1 MKIRELTIYNWRS
14 IHELSL
20 SAEDLMIFIG
30 QNNHGKSNIL
40 SAILFFF
47 GEISLDILDFH
58 RDREDLFVEVLFGDL
73 DDGDRTTFKKYV
85 TTKNNIRV
93 RKEATKDCVFTYH
106 GYVEVPEK
114 DWLREENISN
124 YIKREDAKTLP
135 LAELLPDSG
144 RITKDVFRQAQEKY
158 IKQNREVLKFSYDLE
173 AGPFLGAKNVAKG
186 IFGDVYFVPS
196 VKKAEDDLSTKGRS
210 VFNALYERVINK
222 MSEANQEFREAKEK
236 IASLMRILNRTNED
250 GTENIARPIELSSF
264 EESINIEIENWNAT
278 IDVDIIPPDIN
289 DIFKVGTKV
298 WVNDGIRTDV
308 GRKGQGLQRA
318 LIFALVRSLAKLMR
332 QEREEADG
340 AESAAQGFSSRQ
352 ASRSWYFILEE
363 PELYLHPQAQR
374 ELFDSLVKLSSG
386 ESQVLLC
393 THSSSFINLKWYHSI
408 CVVRKNSIEEGTTV
422 LQCTEELFPKRKD
435 KDLFNM
441 TYWINPDRGELFFA
455 KKVVLVEGPTDKT
468 VLPQLATKLGIFR
481 HEYTIVDC
489 GSKDAIPNYLRLL
502 NRFKIPYVV
511 VYDKDHQTGKLPDAI
526 LSADKSSQKIESNVD
541 TALGKTIVLENDI
554 EEEIGILESEK
565 KKGPYIA
572 VAHVCKSDFIMSDTL
587 QTKVESIYVQ

>member
-1 MKIRELTIYNWRS
+1 MKIRELIIHNWRS

-47 GEISLDILDFH
+47 GEISLDVLDFH

-73 DDGDRTTFKKYV
+73 DDRDRTTFKKYV

-93 RKEATKDCVFTYH
+93 RKEAIKECTFTYH
-106 GYVEVPEK
+106 GYLEVPEEE
-114 DWLREENISN
+114 WLREENISN
-124 YIKREDAKTLP
+124 YIKREVAETLP
-135 LAELLPDSG
+135 LAGLLPDSG
-144 RITKDVFRQAQEKY
+144 RITKDDFLQAQEKY
-158 IKQNREVLKFSYDLE
+158 IEQKREVLNFSYKLE

-222 MSEANQEFREAKEK
+222 MSEANQEFREAKNN
-236 IASLMRILNRTNED
+236 IMSLMRILNRTNED
-250 GTENIARPIELSSF
+250 GTENIDRPTELSSF
-264 EESINIEIENWNAT
+264 EKSINTEIENWNAT
-278 IDVDIIPPDIN
+278 IDVDVIPPDIN

-298 WVNDGIRTDV
+298 WVNDGIRTDI

-332 QEREEADG
+332 QEKEETG
-340 AESAAQGFSSRQ
+340 EAEVATQGFSPRQ
-352 ASRSWYFILEE
+352 ASRSSYFILEE

-374 ELFDSLVKLSSG
+374 ELFDSLEKLSSG

-408 CVVRKNSIEEGTTV
+408 CIVRKNSIEEGTTV
-422 LQCTEELFPKRKD
+422 LQCTEELFPEKKD

-441 TYWINPDRGELFFA
+441 VYWINPDRGELFFA

-468 VLPQLATKLGIFR
+468 VLPQLANKLDIFR

-489 GSKDAIPNYLRLL
+489 GSKDSIPNYLRLL

-541 TALGKTIVLENDI
+541 IALGKTIVLENDI
-554 EEEIGILESEK
+554 EEEIGILEPK
-565 KKGPYIA
+565 KENKSYIA
-572 VAHVCKSDFIMSDTL
+572 VAHVCKNDFIMSNTL
-587 QTKVESIYVQ
+587 QTKVKSIYAQ

>member
-1 MKIRELTIYNWRS
+1 
-14 IHELSL
+14 
-20 SAEDLMIFIG
+20 
-30 QNNHGKSNIL
+30 
-40 SAILFFF
+40 
-47 GEISLDILDFH
+47 LDILDFH

-124 YIKREDAKTLP
+124 YIKREVAETLP
-135 LAELLPDSG
+135 LAGLLPDSG

-158 IKQNREVLKFSYDLE
+158 IKQNLEVLNFSYDLE
-173 AGPFLGAKNVAKG
+173 AGPFLGVKNVAKG

-210 VFNALYERVINK
+210 VFNSLYERVINK
-222 MSEANQEFREAKEK
+222 MSEQNQEFREAKEK
-236 IASLMRILNRTNED
+236 IVKLMRILNKMNED

>member
-1 MKIRELTIYNWRS
+1 MKIRELTIHNWRS

-47 GEISLDILDFH
+47 GEIPLDVLDFY
-58 RDREDLFVEVLFGDL
+58 RDREDLFVEVLFSEL

-85 TTKNNIRV
+85 TTENNIRV

-106 GYVEVPEK
+106 GYVEVPEE
-114 DWLREENISN
+114 DWLKEENISN
-124 YIKREDAKTLP
+124 YIKREDAETLP

-144 RITKDVFRQAQEKY
+144 RITKDAFRQAQEKY
-158 IKQNREVLKFSYDLE
+158 INQNREDLIFSYELE

-196 VKKAEDDLSTKGRS
+196 VKKAEDD
-210 VFNALYERVINK
+210 V
-222 MSEANQEFREAKEK
+222 
-236 IASLMRILNRTNED
+236 SLMRILNRMNED
-250 GTENIARPIELSSF
+250 GTENIARPTELSSF
-264 EESINIEIENWNAT
+264 EESINIEIENWNTT

-340 AESAAQGFSSRQ
+340 AEASAQGFSSRQ

-393 THSSSFINLKWYHSI
+393 THSSSFISLKWYHSI

-422 LQCTEELFPKRKD
+422 LQCTEELFPEEED
-435 KDLFNM
+435 KNLFNM

-468 VLPQLATKLGIFR
+468 VLPQLANKLNVFR
-481 HEYTIVDC
+481 HEYTIIDC

-511 VYDKDHQTGKLPDAI
+511 VYDKDHQTSKSPDAI
-526 LSADKSSQKIESNVD
+526 LSADRSSQKIESNVD
-541 TALGKTIVLENDI
+541 SALGKTIILENDI
-554 EEEIGILESEK
+554 EEEIGILEPEK
-565 KKGPYIA
+565 KNKPYIA
-572 VAHVCKSDFIMSDTL
+572 VAHVCKNDFIMSDSL
-587 QTKVESIYVQ
+587 QAKVESIYVQ

>member
-1 MKIRELTIYNWRS
+1 MKIRELTIHNWRS

-20 SAEDLMIFIG
+20 SVEDLMIFIG

-47 GEISLDILDFH
+47 GEIPLDVLDFH

-85 TTKNNIRV
+85 TTNKNILV
-93 RKEATKDCVFTYH
+93 RKEATKECDFTYH
-106 GYVEVPEK
+106 GYVEVPEE

-124 YIKREDAKTLP
+124 YIKREDAETLP
-135 LAELLPDSG
+135 LAGLLPDSG
-144 RITKDVFRQAQEKY
+144 RITKDAFRQAQEKY
-158 IKQNREVLKFSYDLE
+158 INQNREDLKFSYELE

-222 MSEANQEFREAKEK
+222 MSEENQEFREVKEK
-236 IASLMRILNRTNED
+236 IVSLMRILNRMNED
-250 GTENIARPIELSSF
+250 GTENTTRPTELSSF

-289 DIFKVGTKV
+289 DIFKMGTKV

-332 QEREEADG
+332 QEREEVDG
-340 AESAAQGFSSRQ
+340 AEASAQGFSSRQ
-352 ASRSWYFILEE
+352 ASKSWYFILEE

-422 LQCTEELFPKRKD
+422 LQCTEELFPEEKD

-455 KKVVLVEGPTDKT
+455 KKVVLVEGPTEKT
-468 VLPQLATKLGIFR
+468 VLPQLADKLGVFR

-502 NRFKIPYVV
+502 NRFKIPYVA

-526 LSADKSSQKIESNVD
+526 LCADKSSQKIESNVD

-554 EEEIGILESEK
+554 EEEIGILESK
-565 KKGPYIA
+565 KKNKSYMA
-572 VAHVCKSDFIMSDTL
+572 VAHICKNDFIMPDSL
-587 QTKVESIYVQ
+587 QTKVKSIYAQ

>member
-1 MKIRELTIYNWRS
+1 
-14 IHELSL
+14 
-20 SAEDLMIFIG
+20 
-30 QNNHGKSNIL
+30 
-40 SAILFFF
+40 
-47 GEISLDILDFH
+47 
-58 RDREDLFVEVLFGDL
+58 
-73 DDGDRTTFKKYV
+73 
-85 TTKNNIRV
+85 
-93 RKEATKDCVFTYH
+93 
-106 GYVEVPEK
+106 VEVPEK

-124 YIKREDAKTLP
+124 YIKREVAETLP
-135 LAELLPDSG
+135 LAGLLPDSG

-158 IKQNREVLKFSYDLE
+158 IKQNLEVLNFSYDLE
-173 AGPFLGAKNVAKG
+173 AGPFLGVKNVAKG

-210 VFNALYERVINK
+210 VFNSLYERVINK
-222 MSEANQEFREAKEK
+222 MSEQNQEFREAKEK
-236 IASLMRILNRTNED
+236 IVKLMRILNKMNED

-468 VLPQLATKLGIFR
+468 VLPQLATKLGVFR

>member
-1 MKIRELTIYNWRS
+1 MKIRELIIYNWRS

-124 YIKREDAKTLP
+124 YIKREVAETLP
-135 LAELLPDSG
+135 LAGLLPDSG

-158 IKQNREVLKFSYDLE
+158 IKQNLEVLNFSYDLE
-173 AGPFLGAKNVAKG
+173 AGPFLGVKNVAKG

-222 MSEANQEFREAKEK
+222 MSEQNQEFREAKEK
-236 IASLMRILNRTNED
+236 IVKLMRILNKMNED

-340 AESAAQGFSSRQ
+340 AESATQGFSSRQ

-408 CVVRKNSIEEGTTV
+408 RVVRKNSIEEGTTV

-468 VLPQLATKLGIFR
+468 VLPQLATKLGVFR

>member
-1 MKIRELTIYNWRS
+1 MKIRELTIHNWRS

-47 GEISLDILDFH
+47 GEISLDVLDFH
-58 RDREDLFVEVLFGDL
+58 RDREDLFVEVLFSDL

-93 RKEATKDCVFTYH
+93 RKESTKECVCTYH

-124 YIKREDAKTLP
+124 YTKREVAETLP
-135 LAELLPDSG
+135 LAGLLPDSG

-158 IKQNREVLKFSYDLE
+158 IKQNLEVLNFSYNLE
-173 AGPFLGAKNVAKG
+173 VGPFLGAKNVAKG

-210 VFNALYERVINK
+210 VFNSLYERVINK
-222 MSEANQEFREAKEK
+222 MSEQNQEFREAKEK
-236 IASLMRILNRTNED
+236 IVSLMRILNKMNED
-250 GTENIARPIELSSF
+250 GTENIARPTELSSF
-264 EESINIEIENWNAT
+264 EESINTEIENWNTT

-340 AESAAQGFSSRQ
+340 AETAAQGFSSRQ

-386 ESQVLLC
+386 DSQVLLC
-393 THSSSFINLKWYHSI
+393 THSSSFISLKWYHSI
-408 CVVRKNSIEEGTTV
+408 CVIRKNSIEEGTTV
-422 LQCTEELFPKRKD
+422 LQCTEELFPEEKD

-468 VLPQLATKLGIFR
+468 VIPQLADKLGIFR

-502 NRFKIPYVV
+502 NRFKIPYVA
-511 VYDKDHQTGKLPDAI
+511 VYDKDHQTGKSTDAI
-526 LSADKSSQKIESNVD
+526 LCADKSSQKIESNVD

-554 EEEIGILESEK
+554 EEEIGILESK
-565 KKGPYIA
+565 KKNKSYMA
-572 VAHVCKSDFIMSDTL
+572 VAHICKNDFIMPDSL
-587 QTKVESIYVQ
+587 QRKVKSIYAQ

>member
-106 GYVEVPEK
+106 GYVEVPEE

-158 IKQNREVLKFSYDLE
+158 IKQNLEVLNFSYDLE
-173 AGPFLGAKNVAKG
+173 AGPFLGVKNVAKG

-210 VFNALYERVINK
+210 VFNSLYERVINK
-222 MSEANQEFREAKEK
+222 MSEQNQEFREAKEK
-236 IASLMRILNRTNED
+236 IVKLMRIFNKMNED

-340 AESAAQGFSSRQ
+340 AESAAQDFSSRQ

-468 VLPQLATKLGIFR
+468 VLPQLATKLGVFR

>member
-1 MKIRELTIYNWRS
+1 MKIRELTIHNWRS

-20 SAEDLMIFIG
+20 SVEDLMIFIG

-47 GEISLDILDFH
+47 GEIPLDVLDFH

-85 TTKNNIRV
+85 TTNKNILV
-93 RKEATKDCVFTYH
+93 RKEATKECDFTYH
-106 GYVEVPEK
+106 GYVEVPEE

-124 YIKREDAKTLP
+124 YIKREDAETLP
-135 LAELLPDSG
+135 LAGLLPDSG
-144 RITKDVFRQAQEKY
+144 RITKDAFRQAQEKY
-158 IKQNREVLKFSYDLE
+158 INQNREDLKFSYELE

-222 MSEANQEFREAKEK
+222 MSEENQEFREVKEK
-236 IASLMRILNRTNED
+236 IVSLMRILNRMNED
-250 GTENIARPIELSSF
+250 GTENTTRPTELSSF

-289 DIFKVGTKV
+289 DIFKMGTKV

-332 QEREEADG
+332 QEREEVDG
-340 AESAAQGFSSRQ
+340 AEASAQGFSSRQ
-352 ASRSWYFILEE
+352 ASKSWYFILEE

-422 LQCTEELFPKRKD
+422 LQCTEELFPEEKD

-455 KKVVLVEGPTDKT
+455 KKVVLVEGPTEKT
-468 VLPQLATKLGIFR
+468 VLPQLADKLGVFR

-502 NRFKIPYVV
+502 NRFKIPYVA

-526 LSADKSSQKIESNVD
+526 LCADKSSQKIESNVD
-541 TALGKTIVLENDI
+541 
-554 EEEIGILESEK
+554 
-565 KKGPYIA
+565 
-572 VAHVCKSDFIMSDTL
+572 
-587 QTKVESIYVQ
+587 

>member
-1 MKIRELTIYNWRS
+1 MKIRKLTIYNWRS
-14 IHELSL
+14 IHELYL
-20 SAEDLMIFIG
+20 SAEDLMIFIV

-47 GEISLDILDFH
+47 GEISLDVLDFH
-58 RDREDLFVEVLFGDL
+58 RDREDLFVEVLFGEL

-85 TTKNNIRV
+85 TTKNNILV
-93 RKEATKDCVFTYH
+93 RKEATKDCVFTYR
-106 GYVEVPEK
+106 GYVEVPEE

-173 AGPFLGAKNVAKG
+173 AGPFLGVKNVAKG

-210 VFNALYERVINK
+210 IFNALYERVINK
-222 MSEANQEFREAKEK
+222 MSEANQEFRGAKEK
-236 IASLMRILNRTNED
+236 IALLMRVLNRTNED
-250 GTENIARPIELSSF
+250 GTENIARPIELSSL

-289 DIFKVGTKV
+289 DIFKVGTKD
-298 WVNDGIRTDV
+298 WENDGIRTDV

-565 KKGPYIA
+565 KKEPYIA

>member
-20 SAEDLMIFIG
+20 SVEDLMIFIG

-47 GEISLDILDFH
+47 GEISLDVLDFH
-58 RDREDLFVEVLFGDL
+58 RDRENLFVEILFGDL
-73 DDGDRTTFKKYV
+73 DGGDRTTFKKYV

-93 RKEATKDCVFTYH
+93 RKEATKECTFTYH
-106 GYVEVPEK
+106 GYLEVPEEE
-114 DWLREENISN
+114 WLREENISN
-124 YIKREDAKTLP
+124 YLKREDAETLP
-135 LAELLPDSG
+135 LAGLLPDSG
-144 RITKDVFRQAQEKY
+144 RITKDAFRQAQEKY
-158 IKQNREVLKFSYDLE
+158 IKQKREVLNFSYELE

-236 IASLMRILNRTNED
+236 IVSLMRILNRMNED
-250 GTENIARPIELSSF
+250 GTENIARPTELSSF

-298 WVNDGIRTDV
+298 WVNDGIRTDI

-318 LIFALVRSLAKLMR
+318 LIFALVRSLAKLIR
-332 QEREEADG
+332 QEKGETDG
-340 AESAAQGFSSRQ
+340 AEAATQGSSSRQ
-352 ASRSWYFILEE
+352 ASRSSYFILEE

-393 THSSSFINLKWYHSI
+393 THSSSFISLKWYHSI
-408 CVVRKNSIEEGTTV
+408 CIVRKNSIEEGTTV

-455 KKVVLVEGPTDKT
+455 RKVVLVEGPTDKT
-468 VLPQLATKLGIFR
+468 VLPQLANKLGVFR

-502 NRFKIPYVV
+502 NRFNIPYVV
-511 VYDKDHQTGKLPDAI
+511 VYDKDHQTIKLPDAI

-541 TALGKTIVLENDI
+541 SALGKTIVLENDI
-554 EEEIGILESEK
+554 EEEIGILEPK
-565 KKGPYIA
+565 KKKEPYIA
-572 VAHVCKSDFIMSDTL
+572 VAHVCKSDFIISDTL
-587 QTKVESIYVQ
+587 QTKVESVYI

>member
-1 MKIRELTIYNWRS
+1 MKIRELTIHNWRS

-20 SAEDLMIFIG
+20 SVEDLMIFIG

-47 GEISLDILDFH
+47 GEIPLDVLDFH

-93 RKEATKDCVFTYH
+93 RKESTKECVCTYR
-106 GYVEVPEK
+106 GYVEIPEK

-124 YIKREDAKTLP
+124 YLKRDVAETLP
-135 LAELLPDSG
+135 LAGLLPDSG
-144 RITKDVFRQAQEKY
+144 RITKDVFRKAQEKY
-158 IKQNREVLKFSYDLE
+158 IKQNLEVLNFSYDLE

-196 VKKAEDDLSTKGRS
+196 VKKAEDDFSTKGRS
-210 VFNALYERVINK
+210 VFNSLYERVINK
-222 MSEANQEFREAKEK
+222 MSEQNQEFREAKNK
-236 IASLMRILNRTNED
+236 IVSLMRILNRMNED
-250 GTENIARPIELSSF
+250 GTENTTRPTELSSF

-332 QEREEADG
+332 QEREEVDG
-340 AESAAQGFSSRQ
+340 AEASAQGFSSRQ
-352 ASRSWYFILEE
+352 ASKSWYFILEE

-422 LQCTEELFPKRKD
+422 LQCTEELFPEEKD

-455 KKVVLVEGPTDKT
+455 KKVVLVEGPTEKT
-468 VLPQLATKLGIFR
+468 VLPQLADKLGVFR

-502 NRFKIPYVV
+502 NRFKIPYVA

-526 LSADKSSQKIESNVD
+526 LCADKSSQKIESNVD

-554 EEEIGILESEK
+554 EEEIGILESK
-565 KKGPYIA
+565 KKNKSYMA
-572 VAHVCKSDFIMSDTL
+572 VAHICKNDFIMPDSL
-587 QTKVESIYVQ
+587 QTKVKSIYAQ

>member
-14 IHELSL
+14 IHKLSL

-47 GEISLDILDFH
+47 GEISLDVLDFH
-58 RDREDLFVEVLFGDL
+58 RDREDLFVEILFGDL

-93 RKEATKDCVFTYH
+93 RKEATKECTFTYH
-106 GYVEVPEK
+106 GYLEVPEEE
-114 DWLREENISN
+114 WLREENISN
-124 YIKREDAKTLP
+124 YIKREDAETLP

-144 RITKDVFRQAQEKY
+144 RITKDDFHQAQEKY
-158 IKQNREVLKFSYDLE
+158 IKKNREALKLSYELE

-340 AESAAQGFSSRQ
+340 VKASAQGFSSRQ

-393 THSSSFINLKWYHSI
+393 THSSSFISLKWYHSI

-422 LQCTEELFPKRKD
+422 LQCTEELFPEEKD

-455 KKVVLVEGPTDKT
+455 RKVVLVEGPTDKT
-468 VLPQLATKLGIFR
+468 VLPQLADKLGIFR

-502 NRFKIPYVV
+502 NRFKIPYVA
-511 VYDKDHQTGKLPDAI
+511 VYDKDHQTGKSPDAI

-565 KKGPYIA
+565 KNKPYMA
-572 VAHVCKSDFIMSDTL
+572 VAHVCKNDFIMSDAL

>member
-1 MKIRELTIYNWRS
+1 MKIRELTIHNWRS

-20 SAEDLMIFIG
+20 SVEDLMIFIG

-47 GEISLDILDFH
+47 GEISLDVLDFH
-58 RDREDLFVEVLFGDL
+58 RDRENLFVEILFGDL
-73 DDGDRTTFKKYV
+73 DGGDRTTFKKYV
-85 TTKNNIRV
+85 TTKNNICV
-93 RKEATKDCVFTYH
+93 RKEATKECTFTYH
-106 GYVEVPEK
+106 GYLEVPEEE
-114 DWLREENISN
+114 WLREENISN
-124 YIKREDAKTLP
+124 YLKREDAETLP
-135 LAELLPDSG
+135 LAGLLPDSG

-158 IKQNREVLKFSYDLE
+158 IKQKREVLNFSYELE

-236 IASLMRILNRTNED
+236 IVSLMRILNRKNED
-250 GTENIARPIELSSF
+250 GTENIALPTELSSF

-278 IDVDIIPPDIN
+278 IDVDIFPPDIN

-298 WVNDGIRTDV
+298 WVNDGIRTDI

-318 LIFALVRSLAKLMR
+318 LIFALVRSLAKLIR
-332 QEREEADG
+332 QEKEETDG
-340 AESAAQGFSSRQ
+340 AEAATQGSSSRQ
-352 ASRSWYFILEE
+352 ASRSSYFILEE

-374 ELFDSLVKLSSG
+374 ELFDSLEKLSSS

-422 LQCTEELFPKRKD
+422 LQCMEELFPEEKD
-435 KDLFNM
+435 KNLFNM

-455 KKVVLVEGPTDKT
+455 RKVVLVEGPTDKT
-468 VLPQLATKLGIFR
+468 VLPQLANKLGVFR

-489 GSKDAIPNYLRLL
+489 GSKDAIPNYLLLL

-511 VYDKDHQTGKLPDAI
+511 VYDKDHQTSKSPDAI

-541 TALGKTIVLENDI
+541 SALGKTIVLENDI
-554 EEEIGILESEK
+554 EEEIGILEPEK
-565 KKGPYIA
+565 NNKPYIA
-572 VAHVCKSDFIMSDTL
+572 VAYVCKNDFIMSDTL
-587 QTKVESIYVQ
+587 QTKVESIYI

>member
-85 TTKNNIRV
+85 TTKNNVRV
-93 RKEATKDCVFTYH
+93 RKEATKDCIFTYH

-173 AGPFLGAKNVAKG
+173 AGPFLGVKNVAKG

-210 VFNALYERVINK
+210 IFNALYERVINK
-222 MSEANQEFREAKEK
+222 MSEANQEFRGAKEK
-236 IASLMRILNRTNED
+236 IALLMRVLNRTNED
-250 GTENIARPIELSSF
+250 GTENIARPIELSSL

-340 AESAAQGFSSRQ
+340 AESAAQDFSSRQ